1 MANVE
6 SDSYIFIISRNK
18 TTPTSLKNDLD
29 EQSSPQLGLREV
41 IKQPNT
47 IIKYDITLTY

>member
-18 TTPTSLKNDLD
+18 TTSLKNDLD
-29 EQSSPQLGLREV
+29 EQSVQLGLSD
-41 IKQPNT
+41 NNLS
-47 IIKYDITLTY
+47 DLS

>member
-18 TTPTSLKNDLD
+18 TTSLKNDLD

-47 IIKYDITLTY
+47 IIKYDISLTY